1 MNHLQDFAQLVWFA
15 TLQTKPEETKKI
27 VCEGIDEEYHEAVM
41 EVLGDIIGL
50 ALAKELERRKEND
63 RR

>member
-1 MNHLQDFAQLVWFA
+1 MNHLQYFAQLVWFV

-41 EVLGDIIGL
+41 EVLGDIISL
-50 ALAKELERRKEND
+50 ALAEELKRQGGDDE
-63 RR
+63 